1 MLVWIFVGLAVLC
14 LFMLLMSM
22 KMGFIPTQKNVTNQA
37 LSSSSKLRKGIG
49 KDHLGEVM
57 GSIEYGK
64 VSSISVTYDYSMENI
79 VSAWRSGKAP
89 NITAVLGMIGGFWG
103 MPLFLSCALFAVGT
117 LPFTIAGVM
126 LISMAVYGSR
136 PFIEGFI
143 EENRRQ
149 SEDESNA

>member
-1 MLVWIFVGLAVLC
+1 MLVWIFIGLAVLC
-14 LFMLLMSM
+14 VFIVVMSM
-22 KMGFIPTQKNVTNQA
+22 KTGFIPTQKNVTNQA
-37 LSSSSKLRKGIG
+37 LSASSKLRKGIG
-49 KDHLGEVM
+49 KDHLGEAI

-89 NITAVLGMIGGFWG
+89 NIIVVLGMIGGFWG
-103 MPLFLSCALFAVGT
+103 IALFLACALFAVGS
-117 LPFTIAGVM
+117 LPFTLTGVM
-126 LISMAVYGSR
+126 LISMVVYGSR

-149 SEDESNA
+149 SEGDSNA

>member
-1 MLVWIFVGLAVLC
+1 
-14 LFMLLMSM
+14 
-22 KMGFIPTQKNVTNQA
+22 
-37 LSSSSKLRKGIG
+37 
-49 KDHLGEVM
+49 
-57 GSIEYGK
+57 
-64 VSSISVTYDYSMENI
+64 MENI
-79 VSAWRSGKAP
+79 VSAWRSGKAS

-103 MPLFLSCALFAVGT
+103 MLLFLSCALFAVGT